1 MMATRRLSTITLIIG
16 SIQLLLL
23 LRIFSAVS
31 AMPFSLATQPS
42 IMNPPILEVR
52 PAPPHIQRYLVNHQR
67 RDTTGQNCAMLS
79 AADVQKI
86 PGWAKLE
93 KIANE
98 KWGNHK
104 RKIVTNEQHTDTTQ
118 YPATICIAS
127 EAIKVR
133 YTGQPTCQSNKIS
146 AIGGVSGTNGTL
158 SLAITQGFTA
168 SSQFTISQSA
178 AIGLSQTFSASLD
191 FPQVSGA
198 TEGVTVSASITN
210 TLTKSF
216 TAQYNEITTV
226 TLLMTSP
233 NGKSCDAG
241 TNVTHCTIQGE
252 GEINLVAGGYVWFE
266 YEDKQAEKGK
276 KDKHY
281 KCNLSLLGNLHLNDV
296 LTVAERTSV
305 ATFEGSINSCN
316 TPQCI
321 IKFSNLFVVSQ
332 ELGLDALTPW
342 VSHVT
347 NFHGFHLDDEMTW
360 SLFLFSALSWLG
372 SALADATNNTTA
384 STGPQHD
391 PYLDYKPEFARSLP
405 VQTLVTGV
413 VFTLV
418 AVLFVHIV
426 FTGQY
431 HWPLAPV
438 NYALQLSGVVTL
450 LVSLIA
456 TINVI
461 LNSAVSESEHW
472 PYMLTYMAVNVPP
485 LDMLNVD
492 QTANSSANNDIP
504 PLNSW
509 TSAERGTWLM
519 MNAAVSALVQI
530 THIQFLT
537 LLYPSRLEGRLI
549 YALLGPLALF
559 AAIMQLIPIQPDK
572 KLIMIAN
579 DIRNVCNAT
588 LSLLF
593 TTSLFIWGL
602 LVNRSQAWRTDG
614 GTAVFGASALT
625 LALVSTALSFL
636 FVPKS
641 EEYVWL
647 PGLMWAVILWQSFLG
662 WWWWVG
668 AGSGQTTDD
677 VVEHLLKKGAKR
689 RERNRE
695 RKERAKRQRRE
706 AEDMIYSSGHSDDSN
721 PPTNTSQTQNTQIE
735 TGSNDLSSSRH
746 SRPRPRRT
754 ASSGSNGSV
763 VSTSSSSSPSSHASL
778 PQFLPRAVHEWYDNI
793 RQAHVRA
800 ARRQTV
806 ERVERIREM
815 ESQRSERARGGR
827 SRSRY
832 ERFNAWGLGLGPTR
846 HGSEGET
853 EYEMEDTRVIS
864 RRRTRRNSNERHN
877 DVASED
883 EDHDELEGGVRSQR
897 LPSPTRARV
906 RNTRISEIAGGRPS
920 SIWWWGPLNRW
931 RLQDSTAYC

>member
-1 MMATRRLSTITLIIG
+1 MPNFLMMATRRLSTITLIIE

-127 EAIKVR
+127 EAIK
-133 YTGQPTCQSNKIS
+133 PTCQSNKIS

-252 GEINLVAGGYVWFE
+252 GEMNLVAGGYVWFE

-305 ATFEGSINSCN
+305 ATFEGSIVATTHAAYKGQTRIGRFDS
-316 TPQCI
+316 
-321 IKFSNLFVVSQ
+321 LYH
-332 ELGLDALTPW
+332 GLDPHLQTPLTIQRP
-342 VSHVT
+342 
-347 NFHGFHLDDEMTW
+347 
-360 SLFLFSALSWLG
+360 
-372 SALADATNNTTA
+372 
-384 STGPQHD
+384 
-391 PYLDYKPEFARSLP
+391 
-405 VQTLVTGV
+405 GV

-778 PQFLPRAVHEWYDNI
+778 PRFLPRAVHEWYDNI

-815 ESQRSERARGGR
+815 ESQRSERARAGR

-853 EYEMEDTRVIS
+853 EYEMEDTRVMS

-920 SIWWWGPLNRW
+920 SIWC
-931 RLQDSTAYC
+931 RLLYHCVLWPGSPPAQADIVADISFSVIKM